1 MAITGGRFLAPFL
14 EHEGNSVITCIRM
27 LIVCHGPGSASLT
40 SSIYIPLPLC
50 LLAGFSD
57 SLIGT
62 VLGVQYGIM
71 SITAPL
77 YGHLA
82 DKRELKCPNYGR
94 AQVLSIGIFFGIIF
108 FSLHGANYIWPS
120 CQYLTS
126 WHWHFAIQC
135 MYACCL
141 GILFPVMDGMTLD
154 FLRNHMGDSK
164 DYGKERLYGAIW
176 WGISN
181 LVFGPLIDRFGFVV
195 AYPCALLLSL
205 VSLAAIFYYARGQA
219 LSEMPNP
226 LTVDKGGDSDKISFD
241 ADETPVT
248 SETST
253 NSEGDV
259 KKDASAVSKW
269 FLIHCVVATSYGA
282 AFIFMYFILAS
293 GLSVVE
299 NMVFL
304 FFEYLGGSNTICGI
318 TVAISVMFEV
328 PIFQVAPNLLRKY
341 GAGLLMLAANV
352 AFVIRI
358 VGYTIIPDRHIF
370 WVLIFEPLHGVT
382 YACSQTAAVEYV
394 AERMP
399 RGAEASGQ
407 GIINFVRG
415 SGSVIGLCLGGVI
428 QDTFGPRV
436 MYRLFAFTITIGM
449 SIFTLVG
456 CKSQEEHYD
465 PIVEVLV

>member
-1 MAITGGRFLAPFL
+1 
-14 EHEGNSVITCIRM
+14 
-27 LIVCHGPGSASLT
+27 
-40 SSIYIPLPLC
+40 
-50 LLAGFSD
+50 
-57 SLIGT
+57 
-62 VLGVQYGIM
+62 M

-94 AQVLSIGIFFGIIF
+94 AQLLSIGIIFGIIF

-120 CQYLTS
+120 CQYLNS

-141 GILFPVMDGMTLD
+141 GILFPVIDGMTLA
-154 FLRNHMGDSK
+154 FLRKHTGDSK
-164 DYGKERLYGAIW
+164 DYGKERLYGAIC
-176 WGISN
+176 WGIAN

-195 AYPCALLLSL
+195 AYPCAMLSSL
-205 VSLAAIFYYARGQA
+205 VSIPAILYYAHGQA
-219 LSEMPNP
+219 LSEIPET
-226 LTVDKGGDSDKISFD
+226 LTVDKGDDLDKAPFD
-241 ADETPVT
+241 ADETPLT

-253 NSEGDV
+253 NTEGDTNRE
-259 KKDASAVSKW
+259 SSVSKW
-269 FLIHCVVATSYGA
+269 SLIHYIVTTSYGA

-318 TVAISVMFEV
+318 TVALTVMFEV
-328 PIFQVAPNLLRKY
+328 PIFQVAPGLLRKY
-341 GAGLLMLAANV
+341 GAGLLLLAANA

-358 VGYTIIPDRHIF
+358 IGYTIIPDGHIF
-370 WVLIFEPLHGVT
+370 WVLLLEPLHGVT

-394 AERMP
+394 GERMP
-399 RGAEASGQ
+399 RGAESSGQ
-407 GIINFVRG
+407 GIVNFIRG

-428 QDTFGPRV
+428 QDKLGPRV

-449 SIFTLVG
+449 SIFTLVR

-465 PIVEVLV
+465 IVVEVLV

>member
-1 MAITGGRFLAPFL
+1 
-14 EHEGNSVITCIRM
+14 
-27 LIVCHGPGSASLT
+27 
-40 SSIYIPLPLC
+40 
-50 LLAGFSD
+50 
-57 SLIGT
+57 
-62 VLGVQYGIM
+62 M

-94 AQVLSIGIFFGIIF
+94 AQLLSTGIIFGIIF

-120 CQYLTS
+120 CEYLNS

-141 GILFPVMDGMTLD
+141 GILFPVIDGMTLA
-154 FLRNHMGDSK
+154 FLRKHMGDSK

-176 WGISN
+176 WGIAN

-195 AYPCALLLSL
+195 AYPCAMLSSM
-205 VSLAAIFYYARGQA
+205 VSITAILYYAHGQA
-219 LSEMPNP
+219 LSEMPD
-226 LTVDKGGDSDKISFD
+226 DKGDDLEETIFD
-241 ADETPVT
+241 TDETPLT

-253 NSEGDV
+253 NSEGEGEDE
-259 KKDASAVSKW
+259 KKDSSVSDW
-269 FLIHCVVATSYGA
+269 SLIRSVVSTSYGA
-282 AFIFMYFILAS
+282 AFILMYFMLAS

-318 TVAISVMFEV
+318 TVALTVMFEV
-328 PIFQVAPNLLRKY
+328 PIFQVAPKLLRKY
-341 GAGLLMLAANV
+341 GAGLLLLAANV
-352 AFVIRI
+352 AFVMRI
-358 VGYTIIPDRHIF
+358 VGYTVIPDGHIL
-370 WVLIFEPLHGVT
+370 WVLLLEPLHGVT
-382 YACSQTAAVEYV
+382 YACSQTAVVEYV

-407 GIINFVRG
+407 GIVNFVRG
-415 SGSVIGLCLGGVI
+415 IGSVIGLCLGGVI
-428 QDTFGPRV
+428 QDTLGPRV
-436 MYRLFAFTITIGM
+436 LYRLFAFTITIGM
-449 SIFTLVG
+449 SIFTLVR

-465 PIVEVLV
+465 TVAEVFV

>member
-1 MAITGGRFLAPFL
+1 
-14 EHEGNSVITCIRM
+14 
-27 LIVCHGPGSASLT
+27 
-40 SSIYIPLPLC
+40 
-50 LLAGFSD
+50 
-57 SLIGT
+57 
-62 VLGVQYGIM
+62 M

-94 AQVLSIGIFFGIIF
+94 AQLLSTGIIFGIIF

-120 CQYLTS
+120 CEYLNS

-141 GILFPVMDGMTLD
+141 GILFPVIDGMTLA
-154 FLRNHMGDSK
+154 FLRKHMGDSK

-176 WGISN
+176 WGIAN

-195 AYPCALLLSL
+195 AYPCAMLSSM
-205 VSLAAIFYYARGQA
+205 VSITAILYYAHGQA
-219 LSEMPNP
+219 LSEMPDD
-226 LTVDKGGDSDKISFD
+226 DKGDDLEETIFD
-241 ADETPVT
+241 TDETPLT

-253 NSEGDV
+253 NSEGEGEEE
-259 KKDASAVSKW
+259 KKDSSVSDW
-269 FLIHCVVATSYGA
+269 SLIRSVVSTNYGA
-282 AFIFMYFILAS
+282 AFILMYFMLAS

-318 TVAISVMFEV
+318 TVALTVMFEV
-328 PIFQVAPNLLRKY
+328 PIFQVAPKLLRKY
-341 GAGLLMLAANV
+341 GAGLLLLTANV
-352 AFVIRI
+352 AFVMRI
-358 VGYTIIPDRHIF
+358 VGYTVIPDGHIL
-370 WVLIFEPLHGVT
+370 WVLLLEPLHGVT
-382 YACSQTAAVEYV
+382 YACSQTAVVEYV

-407 GIINFVRG
+407 GIVNFVRG
-415 SGSVIGLCLGGVI
+415 IGSVIGLCLGGVI
-428 QDTFGPRV
+428 QDTLGPRV
-436 MYRLFAFTITIGM
+436 LYRLFAFTITIGM
-449 SIFTLVG
+449 SIFTLVR

-465 PIVEVLV
+465 TVAEVFV

>member
-1 MAITGGRFLAPFL
+1 
-14 EHEGNSVITCIRM
+14 
-27 LIVCHGPGSASLT
+27 
-40 SSIYIPLPLC
+40 
-50 LLAGFSD
+50 
-57 SLIGT
+57 
-62 VLGVQYGIM
+62 M

-94 AQVLSIGIFFGIIF
+94 AQLLSTGIIFGIIF

-120 CQYLTS
+120 CEYLNS

-141 GILFPVMDGMTLD
+141 GILFPVIDGMTLA
-154 FLRNHMGDSK
+154 FLRKHMGDSK

-176 WGISN
+176 WGIAN

-195 AYPCALLLSL
+195 AYPCAMLSSM
-205 VSLAAIFYYARGQA
+205 VSITAILYYAHGQA
-219 LSEMPNP
+219 LSEMPD
-226 LTVDKGGDSDKISFD
+226 DKGDDLEETIFD
-241 ADETPVT
+241 TDETPLT

-253 NSEGDV
+253 NSEGEGEDE
-259 KKDASAVSKW
+259 KKDSSVSDW
-269 FLIHCVVATSYGA
+269 SLIRSVVSTSYGA
-282 AFIFMYFILAS
+282 AFILMYFMLAS

-318 TVAISVMFEV
+318 TVALTVMFEV
-328 PIFQVAPNLLRKY
+328 PIFQVAPKLLRKY
-341 GAGLLMLAANV
+341 GAGLLLLTANV
-352 AFVIRI
+352 AFVMRI
-358 VGYTIIPDRHIF
+358 VGYTVIPDGHIL
-370 WVLIFEPLHGVT
+370 WVLLLEPLHGVT
-382 YACSQTAAVEYV
+382 YACSQTAVVEYV

-407 GIINFVRG
+407 GIVNFVRG
-415 SGSVIGLCLGGVI
+415 IGSVIGLCLGGVI
-428 QDTFGPRV
+428 QDTLGPRV
-436 MYRLFAFTITIGM
+436 LYRLFAFTITIGM
-449 SIFTLVG
+449 SIFTLVR

-465 PIVEVLV
+465 TVAEVFV